1 MTFDW
6 VPPASMKLEAI
17 EVLAQVDDPKDFGD
31 AEADDGAVAVVT
43 VGHGAE

>member
-6 VPPASMKLEAI
+6 VPPASMRLEATR
-17 EVLAQVDDPKDFGD
+17 VLAQVDDPKDFGD
-31 AEADDGAVAVVT
+31 AEVDGVAVAVVT